1 MSKNSLIAKLEF
13 MCEMIENIDKIVQRH
28 GGVVKA
34 LEDFEGE
41 MAIMMAIAQIG
52 ETLKK
57 LDDAIV
63 DRYDLVQDK
72 EGAYYTRNYIV
83 HDYEGVDKAFIEN
96 IIRVYLPELK
106 AKFEKI
112 KQDFEEKE

>member
-1 MSKNSLIAKLEF
+1 MSKNSLIAKLDF
-13 MCEMIENIDKIVQRH
+13 MCEMIDNIDRIVRRH
-28 GGVVKA
+28 GGVVNA

-57 LDDAIV
+57 FDDGIV
-63 DRYDLVQDK
+63 KRYELTQDK

-96 IIRVYLPELK
+96 IIRVYMPELK
-106 AKFEKI
+106 LKFEKI
-112 KQDFEEKE
+112 KIDLEEN